1 VGPDAPPVVTVDE
14 AFASQ
19 LPPATNAKKTNG
31 HKPQA
36 KVAAA
41 STDKGKGKAV
51 AGTKVTR

>member
-1 VGPDAPPVVTVDE
+1 MGPDAPPAVTVDE

-19 LPPATNAKKTNG
+19 LPPTTNAKKTNG

-51 AGTKVTR
+51 AGTKVTC